1 MWSTLIDRNITIKT
15 CLSQRRQQGTTWWRT
30 SYLFLYSI
38 IRFQSL
44 YRQIVH
50 VLNSNQWF
58 FFSDTSIFDEKKKPY
73 LTFTAHVHH
82 TCGCACEVNSYN
94 HTFCGTPL
102 SAWGTFI
109 YLKKFMLFAILG
121 CSQTLYFEMVP
132 FLTPC
137 GLTSEHRQNNEDTR
151 HSLRTQCTTL
161 THLNLNYN
169 EIGSVSRSQ
178 WRTFFSTRIP
188 QVGCWSDGPHSYP
201 QCLRGIRISRRHFGE
216 LLGGVPSP
224 VSTTGDDGIKFV

>member
-1 MWSTLIDRNITIKT
+1 M
-15 CLSQRRQQGTTWWRT
+15 
-30 SYLFLYSI
+30 
-38 IRFQSL
+38 
-44 YRQIVH
+44 
-50 VLNSNQWF
+50 
-58 FFSDTSIFDEKKKPY
+58 KKKKTY
-73 LTFTAHVHH
+73 LTFTVRAPHVWLCLWGKFVQPHVLWDTPVSLGNCH
-82 TCGCACEVNSYN
+82 LLEEVYVVWDSRVFSNIILWN
-94 HTFCGTPL
+94 GTIFDTL
-102 SAWGTFI
+102 WSHLCDCLDCLYWE
-109 YLKKFMLFAILG
+109 LVSILE
-121 CSQTLYFEMVP
+121 LWF
-132 FLTPC
+132 
-137 GLTSEHRQNNEDTR
+137 TSEHRQNNEDTR
-151 HSLRTQCTTL
+151 HSLRTQWSTL